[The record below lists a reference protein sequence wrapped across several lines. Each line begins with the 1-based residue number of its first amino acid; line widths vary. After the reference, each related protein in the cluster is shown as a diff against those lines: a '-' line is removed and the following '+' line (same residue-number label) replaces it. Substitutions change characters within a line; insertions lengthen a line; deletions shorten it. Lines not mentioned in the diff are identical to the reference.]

1 MADLFNI
8 TTGKINE
15 IQNKKGISIYA
26 KIDQVNVQKASNQTD
41 FLNLNLFDETGV
53 INAKKWDITEE
64 EKTAFNQGQLV
75 YLEGVGSEY
84 NGRMQLII
92 HAIRHVTDFDN
103 VDVSVFYPK
112 APIDIQ
118 ELKAIIYQYI
128 GRIKNNHL
136 HLITKSLVDRYE
148 EQYFLYP
155 AATKHHH
162 AYISGLAHHVKT
174 MLELGE
180 SYGRIYPEINLDLL
194 FAGIILHDLGKIIEL
209 SDHLAPEYTKVG
221 KLIGHI
227 NLCFEEIR
235 LFAHEKKLASEEVI
249 LLQHLILSHHGL
261 LEYGSP
267 KMPQILEAEVLHLI
281 DLADSRINMIK
292 EELNQIEAEDFTK
305 RVYALDSRSFYKHK
319 LSK

>member
-1 MADLFNI
+1 MADLFKI
-8 TTGKINE
+8 TTGKIKE
-15 IQNKKGISIYA
+15 IQNKRNISIYA

-41 FLNLNLFDETGV
+41 FMNLNLFDETGV

-64 EKTAFNQGQLV
+64 EKAAFSQGQLV
-75 YLEGVGSEY
+75 YIEGIGSEY

-92 HAIRHVTDFDN
+92 HMIRHVNDFDD
-103 VDVSVFYPK
+103 VDVTVFYPK
-112 APIDIQ
+112 APIDMQ
-118 ELKAIIYQYI
+118 ELKDAIYQYLA
-128 GRIKNNHL
+128 RIKNNHL
-136 HLITKSLVDRYE
+136 HLIAKTLVDRY
-148 EQYFLYP
+148 QDSYFLYP

-180 SYGRIYPEINLDLL
+180 SYCKIYPEINQDLL

-235 LFAHEKKLASEEVI
+235 LLADQKGLASEEVI

-281 DLADSRINMIK
+281 DLADSRINMIRD
-292 EELNQIEAEDFTK
+292 ELDQVEVEDFTK
-305 RVYALDSRSFYKHK
+305 RVYALDSRSFYKHR